1 MKIDKHVQFR
11 FTFTKGEEQMSYS
24 TNSQGEVKRWH
35 VILFVTIA
43 GLLTLLALFA
53 SVRDLLLLP
62 GQSGFPSVIHRC
74 HEAQSGAFMTILF
87 GGSLLTLLWKPQT
100 KPLLM
105 QYLVLSL
112 GIVCICF
119 ATASGAGFTPIVL
132 VVGVVLISILVAV
145 YPRPRDLLDIRREA
159 SLSYPLLAITVVAAI
174 MLAPIIARELNYQI
188 LGMTQQ
194 DVHALNYHWLTS
206 VVLALL
212 LILGGSLAATRRPG
226 WRAVAC
232 IIGIA
237 YLYLG
242 SMALLLPDYA
252 GSWGTIGGVLGLLG
266 GLGYMSVILF
276 EVQRTRRAA
285 RVSSHNNVAA

>member
-1 MKIDKHVQFR
+1 
-11 FTFTKGEEQMSYS
+11 MSSS
-24 TNSQGEVKRWH
+24 THPQGEVKRWH
-35 VILFVTIA
+35 VILFDTIA
-43 GLLTLLALFA
+43 GLLILFTLYGSLG
-53 SVRDLLLLP
+53 DLLLLP
-62 GQSGFPSVIHRC
+62 GQSGFPSIIHHW
-74 HEAQSGAFMTILF
+74 HEVQSGAFTVILL
-87 GGSLLTLLWKPQT
+87 GGSLLALLWKPHT
-100 KPLLM
+100 KPFVM
-105 QYLVLSL
+105 QYLLLSI
-112 GIVCICF
+112 GVVCLLF
-119 ATASGAGFTPIVL
+119 ATATGIGFMPLVL
-132 VVGVVLISILVAV
+132 VIGLVFIAILAAA
-145 YPRPRDLLDIRREA
+145 YPKPRDLLSFRMNA
-159 SLSYPLLAITVVAAI
+159 SFSYPLLAITIVAAI
-174 MLAPIIARELNYQI
+174 LLAPIIARELNYQI

>member
-1 MKIDKHVQFR
+1 
-11 FTFTKGEEQMSYS
+11 MSSS
-24 TNSQGEVKRWH
+24 THSQGEVKRWH
-35 VILFVTIA
+35 VILFDTIA
-43 GLLTLLALFA
+43 GLLILFTLYGSLG
-53 SVRDLLLLP
+53 DLLLLP
-62 GQSGFPSVIHRC
+62 GQSGFPSIIHHW
-74 HEAQSGAFMTILF
+74 HEVQSGAFTVILL
-87 GGSLLTLLWKPQT
+87 GGSLLALLWKPHT
-100 KPLLM
+100 KPLVM
-105 QYLVLSL
+105 QYLLLSI
-112 GIVCICF
+112 GVVCLLF
-119 ATASGAGFTPIVL
+119 ATATGIGFMPLVL
-132 VVGVVLISILVAV
+132 VIGLVFIAILAAA
-145 YPRPRDLLDIRREA
+145 YPKPRDLLSFRMNA
-159 SLSYPLLAITVVAAI
+159 SFSYPLLAITIVAAI
-174 MLAPIIARELNYQI
+174 LLAPIIARELNYQI

>member
-1 MKIDKHVQFR
+1 MSSS
-11 FTFTKGEEQMSYS
+11 TK
-24 TNSQGEVKRWH
+24 SQGEVKRGH
-35 VILFVTIA
+35 IILFVTIA

-62 GQSGFPSVIHRC
+62 GQSGFPSVIHRW

-87 GGSLLTLLWKPQT
+87 GGSLLTLLWKPQS

-105 QYLVLSL
+105 QYLVLSI

-132 VVGVVLISILVAV
+132 VVGVVLISILVAA

-174 MLAPIIARELNYQI
+174 VLAPIIARELNYQI

-226 WRAVAC
+226 WRALAFIV
-232 IIGIA
+232 GIT

-242 SMALLLPDYA
+242 GMAILLPDYA

-266 GLGYMSVILF
+266 GLGYISVALF
-276 EVQRTRRAA
+276 EVQRRRRAA
-285 RVSSHNNVAA
+285 QVLQKAST